1 MPQGNPVQLPA
12 QGLALL
18 EARMEDSVDG
28 LMLSGL
34 TFRVLEL
41 AGGSS
46 LVRFLPPRVTGAL
59 PAQCCLRRDR

>member
-1 MPQGNPVQLPA
+1 
-12 QGLALL
+12 
-18 EARMEDSVDG
+18 MEDSVDG
-28 LMLSGL
+28 LTLSGL

-59 PAQCCLRRDR
+59 LPSAASGVTGFLVVLCASQTWPC